1 MDLFDVRSAIDAAI
15 LRGAPLYNAGGA
27 DACYNLYSKVAKEI
41 VAAVKD
47 ESTSELLSAGLLRAQ
62 QCRSADDK
70 AWAMRN
76 SFDRCSVCSACASES
91 RRALPCSTQV
101 GSGSAWSF
109 T

>member
-76 SFDRCSVCSACASES
+76 
-91 RRALPCSTQV
+91 
-101 GSGSAWSF
+101 
-109 T
+109 